1 MHEVMQYSVTGKT
14 TVTTF
19 SYVATKCHASESQT
33 SDCFICTISVTPS
46 YWGLDHL
53 HALPPHLGDNGRDVH
68 HILLGSLLQSCVNGN
83 QCASPPNTSTAG
95 RQPPPQ

>member
-1 MHEVMQYSVTGKT
+1 MMHYFL
-14 TVTTF
+14 TV
-19 SYVATKCHASESQT
+19 
-33 SDCFICTISVTPS
+33 IPS

-68 HILLGSLLQSCVNGN
+68 HTILGSLLQSCVNDN

-95 RQPPPQ
+95 RQLPLQ

>member
-1 MHEVMQYSVTGKT
+1 MMHYFL
-14 TVTTF
+14 TV
-19 SYVATKCHASESQT
+19 
-33 SDCFICTISVTPS
+33 IPS

-95 RQPPPQ
+95 RQLPSHHKQRVVKCVCM